1 MAVVSKEGSPAAP
14 SADEQLER
22 AIGPWALAAN
32 AMNLAV
38 GAGIFVLPAVIA
50 AVLGPAAII
59 AYLICGFAI
68 ALILI
73 CFVEVGT
80 QVTRSGGAAAYIEE
94 AFGPLVGFLGWVTFV
109 VGFCVASDAAIANV
123 LMDAAASA
131 ATPLA
136 RGVPRV
142 CAMTLLFAAL
152 AAVNILGVRQGVRV
166 AVATT
171 VAKLA
176 PLIFLIAA
184 GLLAI
189 RWQNLRWTEWP
200 SAAKLGEASLVL
212 FFAFSGAESALTPSA
227 EIRDP
232 MRTVPRGVLGG
243 ALALVLLYVALQ
255 VVSQGVLGD
264 ELPKQADAPLAAV
277 AARLFGQGARG
288 AIIACTAIS
297 VFGTL
302 SADTIGTPRAFL
314 IAAENGMVP
323 ARLAAV
329 HPRFHTPHVAI
340 ATFAGLTLLAAV
352 SGAFKPLAILSS
364 ASILL
369 VYLAVCLAA
378 LRLRATRTRVPGS
391 FRAPG
396 GPVVPLLGAA
406 TVMWLLAHSTLA
418 EAGAIVAMLVCAAA
432 YYLVRRRGL

>member
-1 MAVVSKEGSPAAP
+1 MAYASKERSPAAP

-32 AMNLAV
+32 AINLAV

-50 AVLGPAAII
+50 AVLGPAAIL

-68 ALILI
+68 ALILV
-73 CFVEVGT
+73 CFVELGT
-80 QVTRSGGAAAYIEE
+80 QVTRSGGTVAYIEE
-94 AFGPLVGFLGWVTFV
+94 AFGPFAGFLGWVTFV

-123 LMDAAASA
+123 LIDAAASA
-131 ATPLA
+131 APPLA
-136 RGVPRV
+136 RGGPRV
-142 CAMTLLFAAL
+142 FAMTLLFATL
-152 AAVNILGVRQGVRV
+152 AAVNIRGVRHGVRV
-166 AVATT
+166 AVTTT

-176 PLIFLIAA
+176 PLLLLIAV
-184 GLLAI
+184 GLVAMQ
-189 RWQNLRWTEWP
+189 WQNLRWTEWP
-200 SAAKLGEASLVL
+200 SGAKLGEASLVL

-232 MRTVPRGVLGG
+232 LRSVPRGILGG
-243 ALALVLLYVALQ
+243 MAALVLLYVGLQ
-255 VVSQGVLGD
+255 IVSQGVLGA
-264 ELPKQADAPLAAV
+264 ELPRQADAPLAAV
-277 AARLFGQGARG
+277 ASRLFGPVGRG
-288 AIIACTAIS
+288 AILVCTAIS

-314 IAAENGMVP
+314 LAAGNGMVP
-323 ARLAAV
+323 AQLAVV

-378 LRLRATRTRVPGS
+378 LRMRATRPRAPGS

-396 GPVVPLLGAA
+396 GPLVPLLGAA
-406 TVMWLLAHSTLA
+406 TVVWLLAHSTRA
-418 EAGAIVAMLVCAAA
+418 EAAAIAAMLLCAAA
-432 YYLVRRRGL
+432 YYLVRRRSV